1 MHIIDNSL
9 KEREKNNNP
18 IKVGVIGA
26 GEMAKGLI
34 NQISRYT
41 PGMQVV
47 GTCSR
52 TIDKIEHAYQTA
64 NIKEYIECS
73 ELEKAEK
80 AIKEGKSVMTNQ
92 LELLT
97 QNSLVDVIV
106 EMTGQIEYGLKSILS
121 AFEGKK
127 HVVSFSAELEALLGP
142 FLKQKAVESG
152 VRYTL
157 GDGDQPGVTANLYR
171 YVKLMGFTPQV
182 CGNVK
187 GMLDYYRTPAT
198 QKAFAESWGMNP
210 VMATNFADGT
220 KVNIEQACIANYT
233 NMSVSQRGMIGIQS
247 KQHVDDLTSEYNVD
261 DIIEKGGIVEMIVGA
276 KPGPGVFVYAT
287 CNDPLSEKYLDY
299 GKLGKGPLYSF
310 YQPYHL
316 LFFELPFSIARLID
330 FNDVTLDAA
339 YGMKVEVVS
348 TAKTDLKAGEM
359 LDGIGGF
366 KAYGLCENYSIS
378 KEQNLLPI
386 GLADGVKLKNSI
398 KKDGAI
404 SFDDIELT
412 KESIVFDCYKHQSE
426 LLTQ

>member
-1 MHIIDNSL
+1 
-9 KEREKNNNP
+9 
-18 IKVGVIGA
+18 
-26 GEMAKGLI
+26 
-34 NQISRYT
+34 
-41 PGMQVV
+41 
-47 GTCSR
+47 
-52 TIDKIEHAYQTA
+52 
-64 NIKEYIECS
+64 
-73 ELEKAEK
+73 
-80 AIKEGKSVMTNQ
+80 
-92 LELLT
+92 
-97 QNSLVDVIV
+97 
-106 EMTGQIEYGLKSILS
+106 
-121 AFEGKK
+121 
-127 HVVSFSAELEALLGP
+127 
-142 FLKQKAVESG
+142 
-152 VRYTL
+152 
-157 GDGDQPGVTANLYR
+157 
-171 YVKLMGFTPQV
+171 
-182 CGNVK
+182 
-187 GMLDYYRTPAT
+187 
-198 QKAFAESWGMNP
+198 
-210 VMATNFADGT
+210 
-220 KVNIEQACIANYT
+220 
-233 NMSVSQRGMIGIQS
+233 
-247 KQHVDDLTSEYNVD
+247 
-261 DIIEKGGIVEMIVGA
+261 MIVGA